1 MVSDYLGEE
10 IAFHKRA
17 GYLGINGNL
26 ASCTAL
32 HGIVLILCA
41 FGHARCSCIGDDGLL
56 VLKWEGELEAGEID
70 QRYLTTVLAIL
81 NLIGVVSKEKSRT
94 IPPSDNE
101 TSANNESW
109 VYVKRPITLLNGELI
124 EGPLFDFPSHAL
136 IHRYGSN
143 CTTRTMHFDM
153 VDGEVLPRVASQVFR
168 LRTRIWEERL
178 HLGPEEYDFLKK
190 YFYRCYKQL
199 RWNFRGHIGQWE
211 KMKMDEDGDVFKS
224 IPLYFYPAIPG
235 SFEEWEMEP
244 LALTVHRY
252 LSQADCSKVITYP
265 VATKVEIKR
274 TFGSLTLGS
283 SVVSTSYTI
292 NQLLFKYG
300 YADKSIELRE
310 AKVIDAVE
318 DLFYLLNGKVMPLYR
333 YTLVHDV
340 PVWFGDVVS
349 CVQGAPYVADIDL

>member
-1 MVSDYLGEE
+1 
-10 IAFHKRA
+10 
-17 GYLGINGNL
+17 
-26 ASCTAL
+26 
-32 HGIVLILCA
+32 
-41 FGHARCSCIGDDGLL
+41 
-56 VLKWEGELEAGEID
+56 
-70 QRYLTTVLAIL
+70 
-81 NLIGVVSKEKSRT
+81 
-94 IPPSDNE
+94 
-101 TSANNESW
+101 
-109 VYVKRPITLLNGELI
+109 
-124 EGPLFDFPSHAL
+124 
-136 IHRYGSN
+136 
-143 CTTRTMHFDM
+143 
-153 VDGEVLPRVASQVFR
+153 
-168 LRTRIWEERL
+168 
-178 HLGPEEYDFLKK
+178 
-190 YFYRCYKQL
+190 
-199 RWNFRGHIGQWE
+199 
-211 KMKMDEDGDVFKS
+211 MKMDEDGDVFKS

-252 LSQADCSKVITYP
+252 LSQDDCSKVITYP

-340 PVWFGDVVS
+340 PVWFSDVVS
-349 CVQGAPYVADIDL
+349 CVQGSPYVADIDL